1 MAKKNEN
8 RVLVSLVCE
17 ECKNA
22 NYTVSKNKK
31 NTTERLELNKYF
43 RLFCVILKIY
53 LYKSKYLLTKRAD
66 ILLVTKL

>member
-17 ECKNA
+17 DCKTP

-31 NTTERLELNKYF
+31 NTPDRLELNRYCPKC
-43 RLFCVILKIY
+43 RKTVAAKE
-53 LYKSKYLLTKRAD
+53 KK
-66 ILLVTKL
+66 

>member
-31 NTTERLELNKYF
+31 NTTDRLELNK
-43 RLFCVILKIY
+43 FCNKCR
-53 LYKSKYLLTKRAD
+53 KTTKH
-66 ILLVTKL
+66 KEKK

>member
-17 ECKNA
+17 ECKNS

-31 NTTERLELNKYF
+31 NTTERLELNK
-43 RLFCVILKIY
+43 FCNKCRANTLHKE
-53 LYKSKYLLTKRAD
+53 SK
-66 ILLVTKL
+66 